1 MARTK
6 EFDPDVALHAALELF
21 WRQGYEATSMQD
33 LVDHVGVNR
42 ASLYATY
49 GSKHDLYL
57 RALDRYCE
65 LRGIETMTALNRPGP
80 ALDAVRD
87 FIRSYVTECHEDAE
101 SKGCL
106 VTNTATELLPRDAKA
121 ARRVDI
127 AFGELEAA
135 LAGTLSRAQQEG
147 DLPPDKDPR
156 ALARFLVTFI
166 QGVRVVGKTD
176 DARRLDEAVDQA
188 LSLLA

>member
-1 MARTK
+1 MPRTK
-6 EFDPDVALHAALELF
+6 EFDPDAALHTALELF

-65 LRGIETMTALNRPGP
+65 LRDTAMLTALNRPGP

-87 FIRSYVTECHEDAE
+87 FIRSYAVE
-101 SKGCL
+101 SHADPDHKGCL

-121 ARRVDI
+121 ARRVDL
-127 AFGELEAA
+127 ALGELEAA
-135 LAGTLSRAQQEG
+135 LAGALTRAQQEG
-147 DLPPDKDPR
+147 SLAADKNPR
-156 ALARFLVTFI
+156 ALARFLVTFV

-176 DARRLDEAVDQA
+176 NVRRLDEAIDTA
-188 LSLLA
+188 LSVLR

>member
-6 EFDPDVALHAALELF
+6 EFDPDATLQAALELF

-33 LVDHVGVNR
+33 LVEHLGVNR

-57 RALDRYCE
+57 HALDRYCE
-65 LRGIETMTALNRPGP
+65 LRGIQTMTVLNRRGP
-80 ALDAVRD
+80 ALAAVRD
-87 FIRSYVTECHEDAE
+87 FIRGYLTEVREDPDH
-101 SKGCL
+101 KGCL

-121 ARRVDI
+121 ARRVEI

-135 LAGTLSRAQQEG
+135 LAGALTRAQHEG
-147 DLPPDKDPR
+147 DLAPGKDPR
-156 ALARFLVTFI
+156 ALARFLVTFV
-166 QGVRVVGKTD
+166 QGLRVVGKTD
-176 DARRLDEAVDQA
+176 DVRRVDEAVDQA

>member
-6 EFDPDVALHAALELF
+6 EFDPDAALNAALELF
-21 WRQGYEATSMQD
+21 WRQGYEATSVQD
-33 LVDHVGVNR
+33 LVEHLGVNR

-65 LRGIETMTALNRPGP
+65 MRATETMTALNRPGP

-87 FIRSYVTECHEDAE
+87 FVRGYVTEAREDQR
-101 SKGCL
+101 GCL
-106 VTNTATELLPRDAKA
+106 VTNTATELLPQDAKA

-127 AFGELEAA
+127 AFGDLEAA
-135 LAGTLSRAQQEG
+135 VAGTLARAQQEG
-147 DLPPDKDPR
+147 ALAADKDPR
-156 ALARFLVTFI
+156 ALARFLLTFI

-176 DARRLDEAVDQA
+176 DPRRLDEAVGQA
-188 LSLLA
+188 LSLLS

>member
-1 MARTK
+1 
-6 EFDPDVALHAALELF
+6 
-21 WRQGYEATSMQD
+21 MQD
-33 LVDHVGVNR
+33 LVDHVDLNR

-65 LRGIETMTALNRPGP
+65 LRGIETMTSLNRPGP
-80 ALDAVRD
+80 ALDTVRD
-87 FIRSYVTECHEDAE
+87 FIRSYVTECREDAE
-101 SKGCL
+101 RKGCL

-147 DLPPDKDPR
+147 DLAPDKDPR

-166 QGVRVVGKTD
+166 QGIRVVGKTD
-176 DARRLDEAVDQA
+176 DARRLHEAVDQA